1 MSSTYRFYSYVSLSH
16 SPVLFISTVA
26 FLKALKRSSLKLILW
41 PFSLKTFS
49 NSYDFFLRTGL
60 VDTYE
65 KKPILFAT
73 IFIYD
78 STKANGSKV
87 FAKVLIWPVSLAI

>member
-1 MSSTYRFYSYVSLSH
+1 M
-16 SPVLFISTVA
+16 STVA
-26 FLKALKRSSLKLILW
+26 FLKALKRSSLRLILL

-49 NSYDFFLRTGL
+49 NSYDFFLKARL

-73 IFIYD
+73 IFVYD

-87 FAKVLIWPVSLAI
+87 LVKVLI

>member
-1 MSSTYRFYSYVSLSH
+1 M
-16 SPVLFISTVA
+16 STVA
-26 FLKALKRSSLKLILW
+26 FLKALKRSSLRLILW

-49 NSYDFFLRTGL
+49 NSYDFFLKTGL

-65 KKPILFAT
+65 KNPILFAT

-78 STKANGSKV
+78 STKANCSNV
-87 FAKVLIWPVSLAI
+87 FAKVLIWPVSFAI

>member
-1 MSSTYRFYSYVSLSH
+1 LSH
-16 SPVLFISTVA
+16 SPVLFISTAA
-26 FLKALKRSSLKLILW
+26 FLKALKRSSLKLIFW

-87 FAKVLIWPVSLAI
+87 FAKVLI